1 MAGEWKRF
9 QLLAKSWGIN
19 PAVIDSHH
27 SPSENDFAVHDFV
40 KIFRINPAVI
50 DSRYRDDARH
60 SALWLCGLLNQISNF
75 TFSSH
80 GPCFYDDYTK
90 KSKI

>member
-1 MAGEWKRF
+1 MTAEWKRF

-50 DSRYRDDARH
+50 ETPLQRRCAPFGFV
-60 SALWLCGLLNQISNF
+60 ALRLAKSDKQLYFLISWALF
-75 TFSSH
+75 LR
-80 GPCFYDDYTK
+80 
-90 KSKI
+90 

>member
-1 MAGEWKRF
+1 MILLSMILSKYSESIRQSQTTAEGKRRPVRF
-9 QLLAKSWGIN
+9 
-19 PAVIDSHH
+19 
-27 SPSENDFAVHDFV
+27 
-40 KIFRINPAVI
+40 
-50 DSRYRDDARH
+50 
-60 SALWLCGLLNQISNF
+60 CGLLNQEGNF